1 MTKKEIK
8 DDLNKAVKEK
18 NSAACGVLRMVLA
31 AISNKEKEKK
41 YKEKKEVELTDE
53 EILSILTS
61 EAKKRKEAI
70 LEFKKADRE
79 ELVQKEK
86 IELDI
91 LQKYLPQQLS
101 GEELENMVREAIGEV
116 KAESMKDM
124 GRVMARIMPKIKGR
138 ADGSEISRIAKEIL
152 S

>member
-101 GEELENMVREAIGEV
+101 GEELENMVREAIREV